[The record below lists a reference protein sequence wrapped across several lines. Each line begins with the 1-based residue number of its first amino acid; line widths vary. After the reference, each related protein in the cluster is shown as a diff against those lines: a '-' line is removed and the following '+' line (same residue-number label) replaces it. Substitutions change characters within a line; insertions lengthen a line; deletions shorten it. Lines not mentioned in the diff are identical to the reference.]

1 MDGNEAAAYVSY
13 AFTEVATIYPIT
25 PSSPMADH
33 VDAWATNGKKNLFGQ
48 PVKLVEMQA
57 ESGAAGAMHGS
68 LETGSLT
75 STYTASQGLLLMI
88 PPMYRIAGSQLPGRI
103 KTGFFPKLD
112 ITGNYSYQLE
122 KVEFLPGTDLKHDN
136 YGVEAGL
143 VQNVYSGSAV
153 RKQYDV
159 AKLQH
164 AIAQLSV
171 EHTVDNMI
179 YAADVSYWSVAANR
193 NLYELSE
200 QFVQIVR
207 ELYEIVNKRFEEGAI
222 SKTDVLMVQNRLK
235 EAELQL
241 NTNSTNY
248 KTALQSLNIMMGVEP
263 DAAVVLTDS
272 IQKVL
277 WVPKQEGLNKALE
290 RRADY
295 QSAIMGIEMAKLQTD
310 MARSKYLPQLAVGIK
325 EKYGTTL
332 LNVDGKAQWATT
344 AYAQI
349 NIPVFHWGEMRQ
361 NVRLSRTQ
369 EWTKEL
375 ERSQL
380 KDQVSKEL
388 NNAWVNVIE
397 ISKKLEIVYSSLD
410 IAKDNLTLNTFSYNE
425 GKLPI
430 IDVLS
435 AQVSWLQAYT
445 NVVSVNYQYKVALA
459 EYAKALGGTDR

>member
-1 MDGNEAAAYVSY
+1 MKK
-13 AFTEVATIYPIT
+13 IYLIVGA
-25 PSSPMADH
+25 MLWGGI
-33 VDAWATNGKKNLFGQ
+33 VDAQTLSVEQYQQKVLEYNQDIQKSQQAVNGALY
-48 PVKLVEMQA
+48 
-57 ESGAAGAMHGS
+57 S
-68 LETGSLT
+68 LKG
-75 STYTASQGLLLMI
+75 I
-88 PPMYRIAGSQLPGRI
+88 R
-103 KTGFFPKLD
+103 TGFFPKLD

>member
-1 MDGNEAAAYVSY
+1 MKK
-13 AFTEVATIYPIT
+13 IYLIVG
-25 PSSPMADH
+25 AILWGGI
-33 VDAWATNGKKNLFGQ
+33 VDAQTLSVEQYRQKVLEYNQDIQKSQQAVNGALY
-48 PVKLVEMQA
+48 
-57 ESGAAGAMHGS
+57 S
-68 LETGSLT
+68 LKG
-75 STYTASQGLLLMI
+75 
-88 PPMYRIAGSQLPGRI
+88 I

-397 ISKKLEIVYSSLD
+397 ISKKLEIVYSSLV

-425 GKLPI
+425 VKLPI

>member
-1 MDGNEAAAYVSY
+1 MKK
-13 AFTEVATIYPIT
+13 IYLIVG
-25 PSSPMADH
+25 AILWGGI
-33 VDAWATNGKKNLFGQ
+33 VDAQTLSVEQYRQKVLEYNQDIQKSQQAVNGALY
-48 PVKLVEMQA
+48 
-57 ESGAAGAMHGS
+57 S
-68 LETGSLT
+68 LKG
-75 STYTASQGLLLMI
+75 
-88 PPMYRIAGSQLPGRI
+88 I

-410 IAKDNLTLNTFSYNE
+410 LAKDNLTLNTFSYNE

>member
-1 MDGNEAAAYVSY
+1 MKK
-13 AFTEVATIYPIT
+13 IYLIVG
-25 PSSPMADH
+25 AILWGGI
-33 VDAWATNGKKNLFGQ
+33 VDAQTLSVEQYRQKVLEYNQDIQKSQQAVNGALY
-48 PVKLVEMQA
+48 
-57 ESGAAGAMHGS
+57 S
-68 LETGSLT
+68 LKG
-75 STYTASQGLLLMI
+75 
-88 PPMYRIAGSQLPGRI
+88 I

-410 IAKDNLTLNTFSYNE
+410 IAKNNLTLNTFSYNE

>member
-1 MDGNEAAAYVSY
+1 MKK
-13 AFTEVATIYPIT
+13 IYLIVGA
-25 PSSPMADH
+25 MLWGGI
-33 VDAWATNGKKNLFGQ
+33 VDAQTLSVEQYRQKVLEYNQDIQKSQQAVNGALY
-48 PVKLVEMQA
+48 
-57 ESGAAGAMHGS
+57 S
-68 LETGSLT
+68 LKG
-75 STYTASQGLLLMI
+75 I
-88 PPMYRIAGSQLPGRI
+88 R
-103 KTGFFPKLD
+103 TGFFPKLD

-122 KVEFLPGTDLKHDN
+122 KVEFLSGTDLKHDN

>member
-1 MDGNEAAAYVSY
+1 MKK
-13 AFTEVATIYPIT
+13 IYLIVG
-25 PSSPMADH
+25 AILWGGI
-33 VDAWATNGKKNLFGQ
+33 VDAQTLSVEQYRQKVLEYNQDIQKSQQAVNGALY
-48 PVKLVEMQA
+48 
-57 ESGAAGAMHGS
+57 S
-68 LETGSLT
+68 LKG
-75 STYTASQGLLLMI
+75 
-88 PPMYRIAGSQLPGRI
+88 I

-295 QSAIMGIEMAKLQTD
+295 QSAIMGIEMVKLQTD

>member
-1 MDGNEAAAYVSY
+1 MKK
-13 AFTEVATIYPIT
+13 IYLIVG
-25 PSSPMADH
+25 AILWGGI
-33 VDAWATNGKKNLFGQ
+33 VDAQTLSVEQYRQKVLEYNQDIQKSQQAVNGALY
-48 PVKLVEMQA
+48 
-57 ESGAAGAMHGS
+57 S
-68 LETGSLT
+68 LKG
-75 STYTASQGLLLMI
+75 
-88 PPMYRIAGSQLPGRI
+88 I

-310 MARSKYLPQLAVGIK
+310 MARSKYLPQLAVSIK

>member
-1 MDGNEAAAYVSY
+1 MKK
-13 AFTEVATIYPIT
+13 IYLIVGA
-25 PSSPMADH
+25 MLWGGI
-33 VDAWATNGKKNLFGQ
+33 VDAQTLSVEQYRQKVLEYNQDIQKSQQAVNGALY
-48 PVKLVEMQA
+48 
-57 ESGAAGAMHGS
+57 S
-68 LETGSLT
+68 LKG
-75 STYTASQGLLLMI
+75 I
-88 PPMYRIAGSQLPGRI
+88 R
-103 KTGFFPKLD
+103 TGFFPKLD

-235 EAELQL
+235 EAELKL

>member
-1 MDGNEAAAYVSY
+1 MKK
-13 AFTEVATIYPIT
+13 IYLIVG
-25 PSSPMADH
+25 AILWGGI
-33 VDAWATNGKKNLFGQ
+33 VDAQTLSVEQYRQKVLEYNQDIQKSQQAVNGALY
-48 PVKLVEMQA
+48 
-57 ESGAAGAMHGS
+57 S
-68 LETGSLT
+68 LKG
-75 STYTASQGLLLMI
+75 
-88 PPMYRIAGSQLPGRI
+88 I

-435 AQVSWLQAYT
+435 AQESWLQAYT

>member
-1 MDGNEAAAYVSY
+1 MKK
-13 AFTEVATIYPIT
+13 IYLIVGA
-25 PSSPMADH
+25 MLWGGI
-33 VDAWATNGKKNLFGQ
+33 VDAQTLSVEQYRQKVLEYNQDIQKSQQAVNGALY
-48 PVKLVEMQA
+48 
-57 ESGAAGAMHGS
+57 S
-68 LETGSLT
+68 LKG
-75 STYTASQGLLLMI
+75 I
-88 PPMYRIAGSQLPGRI
+88 R
-103 KTGFFPKLD
+103 TGFFPKLD

-375 ERSQL
+375 GRSQL

>member
-1 MDGNEAAAYVSY
+1 MKK
-13 AFTEVATIYPIT
+13 IYLIVG
-25 PSSPMADH
+25 AILLGVI
-33 VDAWATNGKKNLFGQ
+33 VDAQTLSVEQYRQKVLEYNQDIQKSQQAVNGALY
-48 PVKLVEMQA
+48 
-57 ESGAAGAMHGS
+57 S
-68 LETGSLT
+68 LKG
-75 STYTASQGLLLMI
+75 
-88 PPMYRIAGSQLPGRI
+88 I

>member
-1 MDGNEAAAYVSY
+1 MKK
-13 AFTEVATIYPIT
+13 IYLIVG
-25 PSSPMADH
+25 AILWGGI
-33 VDAWATNGKKNLFGQ
+33 VDAQTLSVEQYRQKVLEYNQDIQKSQQAVNGALY
-48 PVKLVEMQA
+48 
-57 ESGAAGAMHGS
+57 S
-68 LETGSLT
+68 LKG
-75 STYTASQGLLLMI
+75 
-88 PPMYRIAGSQLPGRI
+88 I

-241 NTNSTNY
+241 NTNPTNY

-375 ERSQL
+375 ERRQL

>member
-1 MDGNEAAAYVSY
+1 MKK
-13 AFTEVATIYPIT
+13 IYLIVGA
-25 PSSPMADH
+25 MLWGGI
-33 VDAWATNGKKNLFGQ
+33 VDAQTLSVEQYRQKVLEYNQDIQKSQQAVNGALY
-48 PVKLVEMQA
+48 
-57 ESGAAGAMHGS
+57 S
-68 LETGSLT
+68 LKG
-75 STYTASQGLLLMI
+75 I
-88 PPMYRIAGSQLPGRI
+88 R
-103 KTGFFPKLD
+103 TGFFPKLD

-310 MARSKYLPQLAVGIK
+310 MARSKYFPQLAVGIK

>member
-1 MDGNEAAAYVSY
+1 MKK
-13 AFTEVATIYPIT
+13 IYLIVG
-25 PSSPMADH
+25 AILWGGI
-33 VDAWATNGKKNLFGQ
+33 VDAQTLSVEQYRQKVLEYNQDIQKSQQAVNGALY
-48 PVKLVEMQA
+48 
-57 ESGAAGAMHGS
+57 S
-68 LETGSLT
+68 LKG
-75 STYTASQGLLLMI
+75 
-88 PPMYRIAGSQLPGRI
+88 I

-200 QFVQIVR
+200 QFVQIVS

-222 SKTDVLMVQNRLK
+222 SKTEVLMVQNRLK

>member
-1 MDGNEAAAYVSY
+1 MKK
-13 AFTEVATIYPIT
+13 IYLIVG
-25 PSSPMADH
+25 AILWGGI
-33 VDAWATNGKKNLFGQ
+33 VDAQTLSVEQYRQKVLEYNQDIQKSQQAVNGALY
-48 PVKLVEMQA
+48 
-57 ESGAAGAMHGS
+57 S
-68 LETGSLT
+68 LKG
-75 STYTASQGLLLMI
+75 
-88 PPMYRIAGSQLPGRI
+88 I

-349 NIPVFHWGEMRQ
+349 NIPVVHWGEMRQ

>member
-1 MDGNEAAAYVSY
+1 MKK
-13 AFTEVATIYPIT
+13 IYLIVGA
-25 PSSPMADH
+25 MLWGGI
-33 VDAWATNGKKNLFGQ
+33 VDAQTLSVEQYRQKVLEYNQDIQKSQQAVNGALY
-48 PVKLVEMQA
+48 
-57 ESGAAGAMHGS
+57 S
-68 LETGSLT
+68 LKG
-75 STYTASQGLLLMI
+75 I
-88 PPMYRIAGSQLPGRI
+88 R
-103 KTGFFPKLD
+103 TGFFPKLD

-349 NIPVFHWGEMRQ
+349 NIPVFHWGEMPQ

>member
-1 MDGNEAAAYVSY
+1 MKK
-13 AFTEVATIYPIT
+13 IYLIVGA
-25 PSSPMADH
+25 MLWGGI
-33 VDAWATNGKKNLFGQ
+33 VDAQTLSVEQYRQKVLEYNQDIQKSQQAVNGALY
-48 PVKLVEMQA
+48 
-57 ESGAAGAMHGS
+57 S
-68 LETGSLT
+68 LKG
-75 STYTASQGLLLMI
+75 I
-88 PPMYRIAGSQLPGRI
+88 R
-103 KTGFFPKLD
+103 TGFFPKLD

-171 EHTVDNMI
+171 DHTVDNMI

>member
-1 MDGNEAAAYVSY
+1 MKK
-13 AFTEVATIYPIT
+13 IYLIVG
-25 PSSPMADH
+25 AILWGGI
-33 VDAWATNGKKNLFGQ
+33 VDAQTLSVEQYRQKVLEYNQDIQKAQQAVNGALY
-48 PVKLVEMQA
+48 
-57 ESGAAGAMHGS
+57 S
-68 LETGSLT
+68 LKG
-75 STYTASQGLLLMI
+75 
-88 PPMYRIAGSQLPGRI
+88 I

>member
-1 MDGNEAAAYVSY
+1 MKK
-13 AFTEVATIYPIT
+13 IYLIVGA
-25 PSSPMADH
+25 MLWGGI
-33 VDAWATNGKKNLFGQ
+33 VDAQTLSVEQYRQKVLEYNQDIQKSQQAVNGALY
-48 PVKLVEMQA
+48 
-57 ESGAAGAMHGS
+57 S
-68 LETGSLT
+68 LKG
-75 STYTASQGLLLMI
+75 I
-88 PPMYRIAGSQLPGRI
+88 R
-103 KTGFFPKLD
+103 TGFFPKLD

-159 AKLQH
+159 DKLQH

>member
-1 MDGNEAAAYVSY
+1 MKK
-13 AFTEVATIYPIT
+13 IYLIVG
-25 PSSPMADH
+25 AILWGGI
-33 VDAWATNGKKNLFGQ
+33 VDAQTLSVEQYRQKVLEYNQDIQKSQQAVNGALY
-48 PVKLVEMQA
+48 
-57 ESGAAGAMHGS
+57 S
-68 LETGSLT
+68 LKG
-75 STYTASQGLLLMI
+75 
-88 PPMYRIAGSQLPGRI
+88 I

-277 WVPKQEGLNKALE
+277 WVPKQEELNKALE

>member
-1 MDGNEAAAYVSY
+1 MKK
-13 AFTEVATIYPIT
+13 IYLIVGA
-25 PSSPMADH
+25 MLWGGI
-33 VDAWATNGKKNLFGQ
+33 VDAQTLSVEQYRQKVLEYNQDIQKSQQAVNGALY
-48 PVKLVEMQA
+48 
-57 ESGAAGAMHGS
+57 S
-68 LETGSLT
+68 LKG
-75 STYTASQGLLLMI
+75 I
-88 PPMYRIAGSQLPGRI
+88 R
-103 KTGFFPKLD
+103 TGFFPKLD

-295 QSAIMGIEMAKLQTD
+295 QSAIMGIEMAKLQSD

>member
-1 MDGNEAAAYVSY
+1 MKK
-13 AFTEVATIYPIT
+13 IYLIVG
-25 PSSPMADH
+25 AILWGGI
-33 VDAWATNGKKNLFGQ
+33 VDAQTLSVEQYRQKVLEYNQDIQKSQQAVNGALY
-48 PVKLVEMQA
+48 
-57 ESGAAGAMHGS
+57 S
-68 LETGSLT
+68 LKG
-75 STYTASQGLLLMI
+75 
-88 PPMYRIAGSQLPGRI
+88 I

-263 DAAVVLTDS
+263 DAAVVLTES
-272 IQKVL
+272 IQKVV
-277 WVPKQEGLNKALE
+277 WVPMQEGWNKALE

>member
-1 MDGNEAAAYVSY
+1 MKK
-13 AFTEVATIYPIT
+13 IYLIVGA
-25 PSSPMADH
+25 MLWGGI
-33 VDAWATNGKKNLFGQ
+33 VDAQTLSVEQYRQKVLEYNQDIQKSQQAVNGALY
-48 PVKLVEMQA
+48 
-57 ESGAAGAMHGS
+57 S
-68 LETGSLT
+68 LKG
-75 STYTASQGLLLMI
+75 I
-88 PPMYRIAGSQLPGRI
+88 R
-103 KTGFFPKLD
+103 TGFFPKLD

-143 VQNVYSGSAV
+143 VQNDYSGSAV

>member
-1 MDGNEAAAYVSY
+1 MKK
-13 AFTEVATIYPIT
+13 IYLIVG
-25 PSSPMADH
+25 AILWGGI
-33 VDAWATNGKKNLFGQ
+33 VDAQTLSVEQYRQKVLEYNQDIQKSQQAVNGALY
-48 PVKLVEMQA
+48 
-57 ESGAAGAMHGS
+57 S
-68 LETGSLT
+68 LKG
-75 STYTASQGLLLMI
+75 
-88 PPMYRIAGSQLPGRI
+88 I

-349 NIPVFHWGEMRQ
+349 NIPVFHWGAMRQ

>member
-1 MDGNEAAAYVSY
+1 MKK
-13 AFTEVATIYPIT
+13 IYLIVG
-25 PSSPMADH
+25 AILWGGI
-33 VDAWATNGKKNLFGQ
+33 VDAQTLSVEQYRQKVLEYNQDIQKSQQAVNGALY
-48 PVKLVEMQA
+48 
-57 ESGAAGAMHGS
+57 S
-68 LETGSLT
+68 LKG
-75 STYTASQGLLLMI
+75 
-88 PPMYRIAGSQLPGRI
+88 I

-445 NVVSVNYQYKVALA
+445 NVVSVNYQYKVDLA

>member
-1 MDGNEAAAYVSY
+1 MKK
-13 AFTEVATIYPIT
+13 IYLIVGA
-25 PSSPMADH
+25 MLWGGI
-33 VDAWATNGKKNLFGQ
+33 VDAQTLSVEQYRQKVLEYNQDIQKSQQAVNGALY
-48 PVKLVEMQA
+48 
-57 ESGAAGAMHGS
+57 S
-68 LETGSLT
+68 LKG
-75 STYTASQGLLLMI
+75 I
-88 PPMYRIAGSQLPGRI
+88 R
-103 KTGFFPKLD
+103 TGFFPKLD

-248 KTALQSLNIMMGVEP
+248 NTALQSFNIMMGVEP

>member
-1 MDGNEAAAYVSY
+1 MKK
-13 AFTEVATIYPIT
+13 IYLIVG
-25 PSSPMADH
+25 AILWGGI
-33 VDAWATNGKKNLFGQ
+33 VDAQTLSVEQYRQKVLEYNQDIQKSQQAVNGALY
-48 PVKLVEMQA
+48 
-57 ESGAAGAMHGS
+57 S
-68 LETGSLT
+68 LKG
-75 STYTASQGLLLMI
+75 
-88 PPMYRIAGSQLPGRI
+88 I

-122 KVEFLPGTDLKHDN
+122 KVEFLPGTGLKHDN

>member
-1 MDGNEAAAYVSY
+1 M
-13 AFTEVATIYPIT
+13 
-25 PSSPMADH
+25 
-33 VDAWATNGKKNLFGQ
+33 
-48 PVKLVEMQA
+48 
-57 ESGAAGAMHGS
+57 
-68 LETGSLT
+68 
-75 STYTASQGLLLMI
+75 
-88 PPMYRIAGSQLPGRI
+88 
-103 KTGFFPKLD
+103 
-112 ITGNYSYQLE
+112 
-122 KVEFLPGTDLKHDN
+122 PGTDLKHDN

-388 NNAWVNVIE
+388 NNAWVRF
-397 ISKKLEIVYSSLD
+397 
-410 IAKDNLTLNTFSYNE
+410 LTET
-425 GKLPI
+425 
-430 IDVLS
+430 
-435 AQVSWLQAYT
+435 
-445 NVVSVNYQYKVALA
+445 
-459 EYAKALGGTDR
+459 